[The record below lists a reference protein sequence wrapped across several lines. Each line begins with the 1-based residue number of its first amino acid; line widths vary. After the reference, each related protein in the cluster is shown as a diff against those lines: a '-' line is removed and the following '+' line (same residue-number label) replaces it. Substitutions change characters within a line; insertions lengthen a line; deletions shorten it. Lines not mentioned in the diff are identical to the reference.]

1 MRPTK
6 DQMRRTGIWLTF
18 TQLSDLSETAQ
29 IVGSN
34 RSQLVR
40 DYVTAGL
47 RRETRA
53 QKLEAQKS

>member
-6 DQMRRTGIWLTF
+6 DQMRHIGIWLTF
-18 TQLSDLSETAQ
+18 TQLDDLAETAR

-34 RSQLVR
+34 SSQLVR
-40 DYVTAGL
+40 DYITAGL

-53 QKLEAQKS
+53 QKLEGQK